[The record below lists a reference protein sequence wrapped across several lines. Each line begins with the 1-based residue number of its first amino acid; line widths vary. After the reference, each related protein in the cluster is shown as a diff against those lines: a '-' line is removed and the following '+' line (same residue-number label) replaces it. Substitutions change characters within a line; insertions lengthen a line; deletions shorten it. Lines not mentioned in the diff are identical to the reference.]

1 MLITLTAARAGTG
14 VTTTAVG
21 LAAAWPRPVL
31 LVEADPCGYST
42 ILAGTLGATVPVGP
56 GVLDAAM
63 AARSGELAAGLDAM
77 LIDLP
82 GTNARLL
89 PGLASVA
96 QRRTFTPSVWS
107 ELATALA
114 GWAHA
119 TGIDLL
125 IDTGP
130 LSDAAH
136 PAPWHALA
144 DAVVLLVRPDLVGVS
159 AARNWADELSDL
171 VPDPARLHL
180 AVAGAHPAYTAGHLA
195 AYLHLPLLIDLG
207 DDPTTAAHY
216 SHGTPLPRR
225 HRGTL
230 HRALPAAAAA
240 LLAVTDRQEVTT
252 SV

>member
-56 GVLDAAM
+56 GLLDAAM
-63 AARSGELAAGLDAM
+63 AARAGELAAGLDAM

-82 GTNARLL
+82 GTNARVL

-119 TGIDLL
+119 TGIDVLV
-125 IDTGP
+125 DTGP

-144 DAVVLLVRPDLVGVS
+144 TPSCSWSGPTWS
-159 AARNWADELSDL
+159 GC
-171 VPDPARLHL
+171 PQPAT
-180 AVAGAHPAYTAGHLA
+180 G
-195 AYLHLPLLIDLG
+195 
-207 DDPTTAAHY
+207 PTRCPT
-216 SHGTPLPRR
+216 SSRTPPGCTWPLPAPTPPTPP
-225 HRGTL
+225 GTW
-230 HRALPAAAAA
+230 PA
-240 LLAVTDRQEVTT
+240 TCTCPC
-252 SV
+252 